1 MQTAKEGHYQKACGL
16 EFTASHKNAELSTGI
31 TSHPNQYYAE
41 SLNGGAENAAVTKKS
56 FPTQRV
62 NAYTP
67 IPKKEEDPF
76 SEEMDVSEL

>member
-1 MQTAKEGHYQKACGL
+1 MQTAKEGHYQKACGM

-41 SLNGGAENAAVTKKS
+41 SLNGGAESVAKKS

-67 IPKKEEDPF
+67 IPKKGEEDPF